1 MSKPNLRYKK
11 PANTNPS
18 LADNRLNGLAAVAS
32 PEATVLI
39 LGSMPGAVSLAQQ
52 QYYAHPRN
60 LFWPIMAQLCQFDAS
75 AAYGEKLQQLTASGI
90 ALWDVI
96 DSCQRQGS
104 LDSAIRDEQVNDF
117 ATFLAEHRNI
127 RAIGFNGAKAWHSYK
142 RYVLP
147 TQSIPAHI
155 ALLQLPS
162 TSPAHAAVSFE
173 QKLAQWQQ
181 LMPFLPRHS

>member
-1 MSKPNLRYKK
+1 MSKLNWRYKK

-32 PEATVLI
+32 PEVTVLI
-39 LGSMPGAVSLAQQ
+39 LGSMPGAVSLVQQ

-60 LFWPIMAQLCQFDAS
+60 LFWPIMAQLCQCDAG
-75 AAYGEKLQQLTASGI
+75 ATYTEKLQQLNASGI

-96 DSCQRQGS
+96 GSCQRQGS
-104 LDSAIRDEQVNDF
+104 LDNAIRDEQVNDF
-117 ATFLAEHRNI
+117 AAFLVQHRNI
-127 RAIGFNGAKAWHSYK
+127 RAIGFNGAKAWQSFK

-147 TQSIPAHI
+147 TQLIPAHI

-181 LMPFLPRHS
+181 LMPFLPCNS